1 MSGVM
6 ADRGAVH
13 PFYTLVA
20 NSAASPYSPVFCSR
34 YGCIWFYF
42 SLVLLPVTLRDVRR
56 KDAQHVLSC
65 LYDDFVFVL

>member
-1 MSGVM
+1 M

-13 PFYTLVA
+13 LSYAWVA
-20 NSAASPYSPVFCSR
+20 KSAASPYSPIFCPR
-34 YGCIWFYF
+34 YGCIWSSC

-56 KDAQHVLSC
+56 KDVRHVLSC